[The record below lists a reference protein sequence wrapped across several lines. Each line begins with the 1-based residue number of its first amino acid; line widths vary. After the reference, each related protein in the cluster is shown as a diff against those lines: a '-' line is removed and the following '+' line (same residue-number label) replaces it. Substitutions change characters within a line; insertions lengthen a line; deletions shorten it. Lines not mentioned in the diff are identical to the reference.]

1 MMIFPEN
8 FRRAFGF
15 AQTVGCGF
23 AVLMISFSSMQ
34 AQENPVESG
43 EKLASTYCLACHQV
57 DRKIVGPSFVEIAG
71 IHRNNPQGI
80 VDWAINPGKKR
91 PDAIQM
97 PSMSFLGEEKLKL
110 IADYM
115 LEAAQGKKEVAND
128 SNGDG
133 GNQVPSLEDTVRPRV
148 QRIFMP
154 DAGPAAIAVA
164 MPGTLS
170 YCWDAGNCQLR
181 YAWRGQFIDPW
192 PVWKGNGNGLATV
205 KGQILFKSAP
215 DQSTHLK
222 SGEDSSLGSR
232 KFLGYRLVDGLPE
245 FRYRV
250 GSVEVTELIKPIPG
264 DSGMTQLF
272 SIHGA
277 GGILRFNLSQGP
289 GVSHKSSAGS
299 IIDGELHVSAGEA
312 RSLAIHTFFKPNA
325 D

>member
-1 MMIFPEN
+1 MIFPEN
-8 FRRAFGF
+8 FRRALGF
-15 AQTVGCGF
+15 VQTVGCGF
-23 AVLMISFSSMQ
+23 LASIVSFGGLQ
-34 AQENPVESG
+34 AQESVNVVETG

-80 VDWAINPGKKR
+80 IDWAINPGKKR

-115 LEAAQGKKEVAND
+115 LEAADGKKEVEID
-128 SNGDG
+128 PNGDG
-133 GNQVPSLEDTVRPRV
+133 GNQIPSLENTVRPRV

-181 YAWRGQFIDPW
+181 YTWRGQFIDPW
-192 PVWKGNGNGLATV
+192 PVWKGNGNGLASI
-205 KGQILFKSAP
+205 KGHILFKAAP
-215 DQSTHLK
+215 DQSTHLM
-222 SGEDSSLGSR
+222 SGNSAPGNR

-250 GSVEVTELIKPIPG
+250 DSVEVTELIKPIPG
-264 DSGMTQLF
+264 DIGVTQVF

-277 GGILRFNLSQGP
+277 DGMLRFHLSQGA
-289 GVSHKSSAGS
+289 GLSYQSSAGQV
-299 IIDGELHVSAGEA
+299 IDNELHVSASEA
-312 RSLAIHTFFKPNA
+312 RSLAIHTFFDSEA
-325 D
+325 E